1 MAKAKI
7 NSAGA
12 RTILRSAE
20 VRRMLEAEARTM
32 AALAGPGFEASSEV
46 GPNRAR
52 AEVYAR
58 SMAARKAEAQSR
70 ALTIAL
76 GSRRRK

>member
-12 RTILRSAE
+12 RKLLRSEE

-32 AALAGPGFEASSEV
+32 AALAGPGFAATSEV

-52 AEVYAR
+52 AEVFAR
-58 SMAARKAEAQSR
+58 SVAARKAEAESR
-70 ALTIAL
+70 ALTIAM